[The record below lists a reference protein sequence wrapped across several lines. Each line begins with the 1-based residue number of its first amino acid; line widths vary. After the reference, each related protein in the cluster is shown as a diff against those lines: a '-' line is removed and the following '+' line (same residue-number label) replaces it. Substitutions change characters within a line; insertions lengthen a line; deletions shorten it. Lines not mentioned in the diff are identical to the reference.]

1 MKILGGN
8 NFLVY
13 ISWSFIESTYKSL
26 YISCVYWHKLN
37 RSPQRKSTKWPSL
50 ISRLNKVIKQVWV
63 TFVGNNGFKPTYL
76 LSWDENIHAILC
88 SILRS
93 DFCVPNYTTQC
104 CKTEKGRSF
113 AIWKDSVLIT
123 PMNKIFYYFYT
134 EYIYKR

>member
-1 MKILGGN
+1 MFIDINWIDPHSVSQLNGPRWLADWIKGYKTGLG
-8 NFLVY
+8 
-13 ISWSFIESTYKSL
+13 
-26 YISCVYWHKLN
+26 H
-37 RSPQRKSTKWPSL
+37 
-50 ISRLNKVIKQVWV
+50 
-63 TFVGNNGFKPTYL
+63 NGFKPTYL

-113 AIWKDSVLIT
+113 AIWKDFVLIT

-134 EYIYKR
+134 EYI